1 MSDSTATPS
10 SGTERVHRAYPLD
23 VRVVEFVPDDTDHP
37 QYRFEAPEHTDIA
50 FADPEKATL
59 YADVY
64 FDTNGFQEEG
74 TGHRGVPPEVVQ
86 AGRDTLASYFL
97 TMAGTD
103 TNWVASFYGKK
114 PSEIE
119 RYVGA
124 VRRRAEEI
132 RTETVER
139 DIEPATESA

>member
-1 MSDSTATPS
+1 MSDTDLSHPSTDETVY
-10 SGTERVHRAYPLD
+10 EAYPLD
-23 VRVVEFVPDDTDHP
+23 VRVVEFVPSDTEHP
-37 QYRFEAPEHTDIA
+37 QYRFEAPEHTDIS

-86 AGRDTLASYFL
+86 AGRDTMAAYFL

-114 PSEIE
+114 PTEIE

-132 RTETVER
+132 RTEAAER
-139 DIEPATESA
+139 GVEPAADAA

>member
-1 MSDSTATPS
+1 MSDSDS
-10 SGTERVHRAYPLD
+10 SQSSDTDRVHREYPLD
-23 VRVVEFVPDDTDHP
+23 VRVVEFRPAGAEQP
-37 QYRFEAPEHTDIA
+37 QYRFEAPEHTDIS
-50 FADPEKATL
+50 FADPETATL

-64 FDTNGFQEEG
+64 FDTNGFQEAG

-86 AGRDTLASYFL
+86 AGRDTMAAYFL

-132 RTETVER
+132 RTEAAER
-139 DIEPATESA
+139 GVEPAANAA

>member
-1 MSDSTATPS
+1 MVDHDADPSTAEET
-10 SGTERVHRAYPLD
+10 VHEDYPLD
-23 VRVVEFVPDDTDHP
+23 VRVVEFVPDGAEHP
-37 QYRFEAPEHTDIA
+37 QYRFEAPEHTDIS

-86 AGRDTLASYFL
+86 AGRDTMAAYFL

-114 PSEIE
+114 PTEIE

-132 RTETVER
+132 RAEAAER
-139 DIEPATESA
+139 GVEPAADPA

>member
-1 MSDSTATPS
+1 MSHTDASQPTTDD
-10 SGTERVHRAYPLD
+10 TVYEDYPFD
-23 VRVVEFVPDDTDHP
+23 VRVVEFVPDGAEGP
-37 QYRFEAPEHTDIA
+37 QYRFEAPEHTEIT
-50 FADPEKATL
+50 FTDPKKATL

-86 AGRDTLASYFL
+86 AGRDTLAAYFL

-132 RTETVER
+132 RTEAADRGV
-139 DIEPATESA
+139 EPAADAA